1 MIVGAA
7 MSKPKIIGKR
17 RSPKD
22 GRTDLYSN
30 KGRVTKEQAHARRDL
45 ARKVILAAGTANV
58 FYEALNNEFRRDE
71 ERATATYGRALSK
84 LSSHEIF
91 EQERAKLVD
100 DVKDAQ
106 PSARFEAI
114 ARVRNDLMR
123 MKSVN
128 KPNWKSVA
136 CHEDLLAELEGTKQ
150 AQKVQLNAQ
159 LELDVR
165 KQSLIHIIDSMT
177 LDEQRRVVI
186 DYRNESK
193 SALPPGD
200 DD

>member
-1 MIVGAA
+1 
-7 MSKPKIIGKR
+7 MSKPKTKGKR
-17 RSPKD
+17 RSPKN

-84 LSSHEIF
+84 KSSHQIF
-91 EQERAKLVD
+91 EEERAKLVD
-100 DVKDAQ
+100 DVKDAL
-106 PSARFEAI
+106 PFARFEAI

-123 MKSVN
+123 MKSVD
-128 KPNWKSVA
+128 KPNYRAIVF
-136 CHEDLLAELEGTKQ
+136 HENLLSELEGTKQ
-150 AQKVQLNAQ
+150 AQKVQLDAQ

-165 KQSLIHIIDSMT
+165 KQSLLNIIESMT
-177 LDEQRRVVI
+177 FEEQRRIVI

-193 SALPPGD
+193 LALPSGD

>member
-1 MIVGAA
+1 
-7 MSKPKIIGKR
+7 MSKPKTKGKR
-17 RSPKD
+17 RSPKN

-84 LSSHEIF
+84 KSSHQIF
-91 EQERAKLVD
+91 EEERAKLVD
-100 DVKDAQ
+100 DVKDAL
-106 PSARFEAI
+106 PFARFEAI

-123 MKSVN
+123 MKSVD
-128 KPNWKSVA
+128 KPNYRAIVF
-136 CHEDLLAELEGTKQ
+136 HENLLSELEGTKQ
-150 AQKVQLNAQ
+150 AQKVQLDAQ
-159 LELDVR
+159 LELNVR
-165 KQSLIHIIDSMT
+165 KQSLLNIIESMT
-177 LDEQRRVVI
+177 FEEQRRIVI

>member
-1 MIVGAA
+1 
-7 MSKPKIIGKR
+7 MSKPKTKGKR
-17 RSPKD
+17 RSPKN

-58 FYEALNNEFRRDE
+58 FYEAINNEFRRDE
-71 ERATATYGRALSK
+71 ERATATYGRAPSK
-84 LSSHEIF
+84 VSSLKIF
-91 EQERAKLVD
+91 EEERAKLVD

-123 MKSVN
+123 MKSVD
-128 KPNWKSVA
+128 KPNWRSIA
-136 CHEDLLAELEGTKQ
+136 FHEDLLSELEGTKQ

-165 KQSLIHIIDSMT
+165 RKSLIEIIDSMS
-177 LDEQRRVVI
+177 LEEQRRVVI
-186 DYRNESK
+186 DYRNESR